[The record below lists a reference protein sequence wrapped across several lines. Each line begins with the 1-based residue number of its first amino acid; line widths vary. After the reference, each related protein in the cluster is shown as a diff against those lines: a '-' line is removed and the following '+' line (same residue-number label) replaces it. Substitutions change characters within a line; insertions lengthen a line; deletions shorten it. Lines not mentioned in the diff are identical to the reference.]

1 MSPEKGRGRK
11 KGRGAGGEGKE
22 AQGTSLKPTMGSSRN
37 KCAPGQVLALWSPPP
52 QQYADRLLVWATGA
66 PRPGPPLEEGVAE
79 PAGPRSPPRPH
90 LLLRGSPGVP
100 EAAPVPRSGG

>member
-1 MSPEKGRGRK
+1 MG
-11 KGRGAGGEGKE
+11 GGEGKE
-22 AQGTSLKPTMGSSRN
+22 AQGTSFKPTMGSSRN
-37 KCAPGQVLALWSPPP
+37 KCAPGQVLALWSPPH